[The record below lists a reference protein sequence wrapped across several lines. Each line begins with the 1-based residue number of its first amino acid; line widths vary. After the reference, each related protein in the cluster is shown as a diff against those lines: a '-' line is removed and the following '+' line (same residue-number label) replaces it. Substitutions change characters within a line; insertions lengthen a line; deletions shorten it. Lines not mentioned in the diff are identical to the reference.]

1 MYMYV
6 LMGKSD
12 LLKKVVTLPP
22 STNTS
27 GQEQDQEYIKIIEI
41 WGRNGTTD
49 AITLTATGKLGR
61 VGEGQKIFNLL

>member
-12 LLKKVVTLPP
+12 LLKEVVTLPP

-27 GQEQDQEYIKIIEI
+27 GQEQDQVYIKIIEI
-41 WGRNGTTD
+41 
-49 AITLTATGKLGR
+49 
-61 VGEGQKIFNLL
+61 